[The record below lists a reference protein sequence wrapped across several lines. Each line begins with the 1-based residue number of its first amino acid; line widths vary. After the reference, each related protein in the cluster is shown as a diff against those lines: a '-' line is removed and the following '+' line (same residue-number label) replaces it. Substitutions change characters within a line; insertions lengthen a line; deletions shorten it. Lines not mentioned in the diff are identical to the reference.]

1 MYARIA
7 RWLVIVVAVALLAPG
22 AARADMACRTG
33 GLVAKSADGRFE
45 LMSSEYGC
53 RHYPERTL
61 TVVKA
66 GTKGAV
72 LVTVKRAPW
81 GDRFWVANDGRT
93 VLADLSRENREPDPI
108 LAVSHNGAEL
118 RRLKPSELLPAKH
131 KAVVEKRFLK
141 LEFAKEALSI
151 KDVDGTSY
159 RTLALKELVALGSPA
174 KK

>member
-1 MYARIA
+1 MRHQIGS
-7 RWLVIVVAVALLAPG
+7 WLVAVVATTLLAPCV
-22 AARADMACRTG
+22 ADADLACRTG
-33 GLVAKSADGRFE
+33 GVVGKSADGRFE
-45 LMSSEYGC
+45 LVSSAYGC
-53 RHYPERTL
+53 RNFPERTL

-66 GTKGAV
+66 GKQAEV
-72 LVTVKRAPW
+72 LVTVKNAPW

-93 VLADLSRENREPDPI
+93 VLADLSKENREPDPI
-108 LAVSHNGAEL
+108 LALSHNGAAL
-118 RRLKPSELLPAKH
+118 RKLKPSELLPAKH

-159 RTLALKELVALGSPA
+159 RTLALKELVALGTPA